1 MRKAMLSVVMMLFCV
16 WGYAQEIPKII
27 PPSPEAT
34 SLAKFTE
41 VPVSHYTGLPNISIP
56 IYTIE
61 SSGTNVPISLSYHA
75 RGVRVEEIA
84 SRVGIGWALNAGGVI
99 SRQVRGSIDE
109 GALGYYTKDFY
120 NDFGTKES
128 TRSYVYTESLSG
140 AEGIDLV
147 PDQFN
152 FQFPGG
158 SGKFIF
164 DQKTKKPLIQ
174 SYSDI
179 KIEYSGFKKWI
190 ITTSNGYKYY
200 FGEPENNDI
209 SRYAKD
215 VDISHNYVYAND
227 GLSDLGKSGYDIIN
241 SWHLIDIVSPDGKKI
256 HFNYEK
262 ENLTYYRR
270 SYDKYD
276 KTTNGASSFFSK
288 VSSTQFQLK
297 EIIFETGKVIFN
309 RPTIEREDLKGSHQ
323 LESIEIKDLNDHLIK
338 KYKLIHSYSNDELS
352 NNVLSYLKNIEP
364 SAKKRLFLDAIKQ
377 VSKSGEEKHYY
388 AFEYTNKDELPNR
401 FSNAQDLWGYYNGK
415 DNGSFLTFYN
425 YDRTVN
431 REVDEF
437 KSKVG
442 LITEVILPTG
452 GYSKFT
458 FEPNKAIPPIYFKN
472 LYFKNSNP
480 TSSNSKS
487 INLLKDSQYLMSNGD
502 YEKTFTVEDNA
513 KDFKSQVL
521 FFGDFGQCSSTEHIA
536 QCKYQ
541 VSIVGINGTPS
552 NFTNLYMGTKNYI
565 SLLPP
570 GDYKL
575 VVKVIGEN
583 NPSDTQNGFTIA
595 LSWKEEI
602 VSEPEVTYSGGN
614 RIKEIEINSIDNGKI
629 VKSYEYLT
637 NDGESS
643 GLLYSL
649 PNYYFRN
656 EEFDSNGIVITAEA
670 YGARPGSPYTYE
682 QGNHVGYSHVTEF
695 FNDENGQGKG
705 GKISYKFTSM
715 PDDGEF
721 YKPPYTL
728 PINNEWLRGK
738 PLEINY
744 FKKQNDNYYSVKKE
758 EYSYSYAG
766 FSNYKALTIPIDET
780 PEDPLLYINNEKQHH
795 LPLITFKLN
804 ADNPSETDHNDYK
817 VYNLVGG
824 ASNLI
829 SKRETSYFQSKELI
843 SSIDYLYNY
852 DNHYQIVS
860 TKTTNSKGE
869 VLKTK
874 NYYTPDVTS
883 VNSLGHDDLTPTE
896 KAAVDQLKLQNRIAA
911 PIQVETFKDDLL
923 YSTQRTNYNN
933 FNGLFLPEFVQT
945 AKGIQTLEDRIVYHT
960 YNNKGNPVEV
970 SKKDGTHIV
979 YVWGYQQTQPIA
991 KIENATLS
999 DISTTTISDI
1009 QTKSNADN
1017 DRTIGN
1023 VGYEGTLRTALNT
1036 LRTSLPNAQVTTFTY
1051 DPLVGV
1057 TSITDPRGQ
1066 TIYYQY
1072 DDFNR
1077 LEFIKDA
1084 DGHLLKEHKYHYK
1097 N

>member
-1 MRKAMLSVVMMLFCV
+1 MLSIVMMLFCV
-16 WGYAQEIPKII
+16 WGYTQELPTII

-56 IYTIE
+56 IYEIE
-61 SSGTNVPISLSYHA
+61 SSGTNIPISLSYHA
-75 RGVRVEEIA
+75 RGIRVEEIA
-84 SRVGIGWALNAGGVI
+84 SRVGIGWTLNAGGII

-109 GALGYYTKDFY
+109 GALGYYTKNFY
-120 NDFGTKES
+120 SDFGTNES

-152 FQFPGG
+152 FQFPGR

-442 LITEVILPTG
+442 LITKVINPTK

-458 FEPNKAIPPIYFKN
+458 FEPNKAVPPIYFHN
-472 LYFKNSNP
+472 LYFKNPNQ
-480 TSSNSKS
+480 TSSSSKS
-487 INLLKDSQYLMSNGD
+487 TNLLKSPEYKIANGD
-502 YEKTFTVEDNA
+502 YEKTFSVGDNA
-513 KDFKSQVL
+513 ANFRSQIS
-521 FFGDFGQCSSTEHIA
+521 FFGSFGTCSTTANISE
-536 QCKYQ
+536 CKYQ
-541 VSIVGINGTPS
+541 VSIVGINGTS
-552 NFTNLYMGTKNYI
+552 YYRSIYMGMHDYPTML
-565 SLLPP
+565 SA
-570 GDYKL
+570 GDYKF
-575 VVKVIGEN
+575 VVKVIGEDD
-583 NPSDTQNGFTIA
+583 PYDFQNGFSIA
-595 LSWKEEI
+595 LSWDEI
-602 VSEPEVTYSGGN
+602 VVSEPELTYSGGN

-629 VKSYEYLT
+629 IKSYEYLT
-637 NDGESS
+637 PEGKSS

-649 PNYYFRN
+649 PTYYFKN
-656 EEFDSNGIVITAEA
+656 ETFDASGAVTTAEA

-682 QGNHVGYSHVTEF
+682 QGNHVGYSHVTEYL
-695 FNDENGQGKG
+695 NNENEQGRG
-705 GKISYKFTSM
+705 GKINYKFTSM

-738 PLEINY
+738 PIEITY
-744 FKKQNDNYYSVKKE
+744 FKKQNNNYYPVKKE

-766 FSNYKALTIPIDET
+766 LPNYKALTIPINET
-780 PEDPLLYINNEKQHH
+780 PEDPLLHISNKKQHH

-804 ADNPSETDHNDYK
+804 ENNPLETNHNDYK
-817 VYNLVGG
+817 IYNLVGG
-824 ASNLI
+824 TSNLI
-829 SKRETSYFQSKELI
+829 SKKETSYFQGKELI

-896 KAAVDQLKLQNRIAA
+896 KAIIDQLKLQNRIAA
-911 PIQVETFKDDLL
+911 PIQIETFKNNILQT
-923 YSTQRTNYNN
+923 TQRTNYKN
-933 FNGLFLPEFVQT
+933 FNNIYLPEIFQT
-945 AKGIQTLEDRIVYHT
+945 SKEEQSLEDRVVYHS
-960 YNNKGNPVEV
+960 YDSKGNPTEV
-970 SKKDGTHIV
+970 SKKDGVHIV
-979 YVWGYQQTQPIA
+979 YIWGYNKTQPIA

-999 DISTTTISDI
+999 DIPSALISEIETAANQDSDI
-1009 QTKSNADN
+1009 ASENSLRESLNKLRDTNVCPLFSNAQ
-1017 DRTIGN
+1017 II
-1023 VGYEGTLRTALNT
+1023 
-1036 LRTSLPNAQVTTFTY
+1036 TFTY
-1051 DPLVGV
+1051 DPLIGV

-1084 DGHLLKEHKYHYK
+1084 DGNLLKEHKYHYK